1 MKNTNQ
7 MVSSCGSTA
16 RAQQCEH
23 GQHATAI
30 AHKVTVTLSGYLRG
44 DGGCFNPPCR
54 QQSDALKAVITR
66 APALCIQRMRISRPV
81 DGFIR
86 GLITNR
92 SHGNRDRGLE
102 QHRDE
107 SGLRFLII
115 SEVPA
120 VYGRF
125 INYQNR
131 PQGHALLGFKGFL
144 AW

>member
-1 MKNTNQ
+1 MSYFHFKKSAEEERQAMTTS
-7 MVSSCGSTA
+7 VFKIS
-16 RAQQCEH
+16 
-23 GQHATAI
+23 
-30 AHKVTVTLSGYLRG
+30 RG

-54 QQSDALKAVITR
+54 QQPVALEAVFTR
-66 APALCIQRMRISRPV
+66 APTLCTPLNRVSRPV
-81 DGFIR
+81 DGFIL
-86 GLITNR
+86 GLIPNR

-131 PQGHALLGFKGFL
+131 PQGHALLGFKGVL

>member
-1 MKNTNQ
+1 MSYFHFKKSAEEERQAMTTS
-7 MVSSCGSTA
+7 VFKIS
-16 RAQQCEH
+16 
-23 GQHATAI
+23 
-30 AHKVTVTLSGYLRG
+30 RG
-44 DGGCFNPPCR
+44 DGGCLNPPCR
-54 QQSDALKAVITR
+54 QQPVAPEAVFTR
-66 APALCIQRMRISRPV
+66 APTLCTPLNRISRPV

-102 QHRDE
+102 QHME
-107 SGLRFLII
+107 NSALRFLII

-131 PQGHALLGFKGFL
+131 PQGHALLGFKGVL

>member
-1 MKNTNQ
+1 MSYFHFKKSAEEERQAMTTS
-7 MVSSCGSTA
+7 VFKIS
-16 RAQQCEH
+16 
-23 GQHATAI
+23 
-30 AHKVTVTLSGYLRG
+30 RG

-54 QQSDALKAVITR
+54 QQPDALEVVFTR
-66 APALCIQRMRISRPV
+66 APALCTPLNRISRPV

-92 SHGNRDRGLE
+92 IHGNRDRGLE

-120 VYGRF
+120 MGGTSEN
-125 INYQNR
+125 IKNR
-131 PQGHALLGFKGFL
+131 PQGRALLGFKGF
-144 AW
+144 